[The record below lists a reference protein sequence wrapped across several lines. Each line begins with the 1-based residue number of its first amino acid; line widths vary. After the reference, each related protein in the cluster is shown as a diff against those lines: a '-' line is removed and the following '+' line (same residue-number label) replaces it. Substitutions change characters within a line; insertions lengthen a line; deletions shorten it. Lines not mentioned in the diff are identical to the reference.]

1 MKKVS
6 KPMASRLLIT
16 ALLMLMQ
23 IAIVLFFAVNLAER
37 IAWYYTATTVI
48 SLLTMIDIVNSKM
61 NPSFKLAWVIVVLCV
76 PICGAPLYFIMSKNK
91 QASRVSKKFENC
103 KGASKSHFIQDEKI
117 IEEVAKENSNIAKGC
132 RYIYKSANAPV
143 YANTTTKYFP
153 SGEMYYAQLLKE
165 LGKAQKFIFMEY
177 FIIES
182 GKMTDGILE
191 ILKKKVSEG
200 IEVRLLYD
208 DFGTISKV
216 PKDFQKSLE
225 AIGIRVCVF
234 NKVRPFINAF
244 LNYRDHRKIV
254 VIDGCVAF
262 TGGVNLADEYIN
274 EVERFG
280 HWKDTGIM
288 FKGDACVKMTDI
300 FLQLWNHSSGET
312 KTDLKN
318 YICECRYPSDGY
330 VQPFGDSPIDD
341 ELTAELAYMNL
352 INTASETL
360 YITTPYL
367 ILDNEMTTALSQAAK
382 SGVDVKIIV
391 PHIPDKKTVFAVT
404 KSNYRALLESGCRIY
419 EYTPGFIH
427 AKSLI
432 ADGEVC
438 ILGTINFDFRSFYL
452 HFENGV
458 LAYKSSCV
466 RDAEADFLETLS
478 LSQEITLAQV
488 KKKGAVYALLQALLK
503 LFSPLM

>member
-1 MKKVS
+1 MKKIA
-6 KPMASRLLIT
+6 KLLESRLFIT
-16 ALLMLMQ
+16 GLLMLIQ
-23 IAIVLFFAVNLAER
+23 IAIVVLFAINLVGK
-37 IAWYYTATTVI
+37 ITWYYTAATVI

-76 PICGAPLYFIMSKNK
+76 PICGAPLYFIMSKHK
-91 QASRVSKKFENC
+91 QASRISKRFDSCHSSSRSYTTRNDMLISE
-103 KGASKSHFIQDEKI
+103 
-117 IEEVAKENSNIAKGC
+117 IEKENPCIAKGL
-132 RYIYKSANAPV
+132 RYIEKTAYAPV
-143 YANTTTKYFP
+143 YANTATKYFP
-153 SGEMYYAQLLKE
+153 NGEEYYAQLLKE
-165 LGKAQKFIFMEY
+165 LGKAQKFIFMEF

-182 GKMTDGILE
+182 GKMTDGILQ
-191 ILKKKVSEG
+191 ILKKKVAEG
-200 IEVRLLYD
+200 VEVRMLYD

-225 AIGIRVCVF
+225 ALGIRVCVF
-234 NKVRPFINAF
+234 NKVHPIINAF

-254 VIDGCVAF
+254 VIDGCVSF
-262 TGGVNLADEYIN
+262 TGGINLADEYIN

-288 FKGDACVKMTDI
+288 LKGDACAKMTEI
-300 FLQLWNHSSGET
+300 FLQLWNHSSGES
-312 KTDLKN
+312 KTELKD
-318 YICECRYPSDGY
+318 YICDCKYHSDGY

-341 ELTAELAYMNL
+341 ELTAELAYMHL
-352 INTASETL
+352 VNTASKRL

-367 ILDNEMTTALSQAAK
+367 ILDNEMTTALCQAAK
-382 SGVDVKIIV
+382 SGVDTKIIV

-404 KSNYRALLESGCRIY
+404 KSNYRALLEAGCRIY

-427 AKSLI
+427 AKSLV
-432 ADGEVC
+432 ADSEVC

-466 RDAEADFLETLS
+466 RDAEADFWETLE

-488 KKKGAVYALLQALLK
+488 KKKGAIYALLQALLK